1 MKEEKDLLE
10 DAIDKITKELLLG
23 LEKGESE
30 ELNSAYEIYR
40 YEGDSGFSW
49 DDEDDDEDEADM
61 IVLIEI
67 ESEEEIMVVMH
78 TDGENIVLESLQN

>member
-1 MKEEKDLLE
+1 MKEQKDLLE
-10 DAIDKITKELLLG
+10 DAIDKITKELLLR

-49 DDEDDDEDEADM
+49 DDDEDDEEADM

>member
-40 YEGDSGFSW
+40 YEGDFGFSW
-49 DDEDDDEDEADM
+49 DDDEDDEEADM

-67 ESEEEIMVVMH
+67 KSEEEIMVVMH
-78 TDGENIVLESLQN
+78 TDGENIVLESSEN

>member
-1 MKEEKDLLE
+1 MEDIDELLG
-10 DAIDKITKELLLG
+10 DAIDKITKELLLR

-40 YEGDSGFSW
+40 YEGDFRISW
-49 DDEDDDEDEADM
+49 DDDEDDEEADM

-67 ESEEEIMVVMH
+67 ESGEEIMVVMH

>member
-1 MKEEKDLLE
+1 MKEEMDLLE
-10 DAIDKITKELLLG
+10 DAIDKITKELLLR

-40 YEGDSGFSW
+40 YEGDFGFSW
-49 DDEDDDEDEADM
+49 DDEDDEEADM

-67 ESEEEIMVVMH
+67 ESGEEIMVVMH
-78 TDGENIVLESLQN
+78 TDGENIVLESSEN